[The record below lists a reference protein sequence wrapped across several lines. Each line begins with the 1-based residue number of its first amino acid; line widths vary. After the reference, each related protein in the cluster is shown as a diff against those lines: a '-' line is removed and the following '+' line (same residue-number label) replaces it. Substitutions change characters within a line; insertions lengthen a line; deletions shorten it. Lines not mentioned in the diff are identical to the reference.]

1 VVTLIG
7 EGLLVLTTP
16 RLTLRT
22 FRADDLP
29 LYAELN
35 ADPDVAEH
43 LGGPID
49 SQTSDEIAEW
59 ANQHYAADR
68 LGLLAVQRN
77 EDGRFIGMCGV
88 HEQDWYPDDVEIG
101 WRLARPYWGF
111 GYVTEAAQA
120 WLGYAFDDIGRPR
133 VISITEFDNVRSIAV
148 MHRLGM
154 TFDHSADLP
163 DEETGELF
171 PAVIHSITAQKWR
184 GGGASGPACDC
195 QTRSSPG
202 M

>member
-1 VVTLIG
+1 MVTLVG
-7 EGLLVLTTP
+7 EGVVVLTTP

-22 FRADDLP
+22 FRSDDLP

-35 ADPDVAEH
+35 ADPEVAEH

-49 SQTSDEIAEW
+49 AQRSDEIAEW

-68 LGLLAVQRN
+68 LGLLAVERN

-120 WLGYAFDDIGRPR
+120 WLRYAFDDLGRPR
-133 VISITEFDNVRSIAV
+133 VISITEFDNVRSLAV

-163 DEETGELF
+163 DEETGEPF
-171 PAVIHSITAQKWR
+171 PAVIHSITAAHWR
-184 GGGASGPACDC
+184 DGASGPACDC

-202 M
+202 T